1 MIEEIAIQTL
11 KEIEKAKKEPYPLY
25 YKEIFN
31 RLAEERNLELDHKL
45 TMEDYKNINEEF
57 LDKTK
62 ETTNFI
68 QNTNSGIETDLKIFA
83 TEAEKEDISKLV
95 KKFEN
100 DLMSK
105 LSHSNEKIDEL
116 KKELEKVYKELHIDT
131 LTKAFNRKALND
143 DLEKIIKAGK
153 SKKLNVNLVEM
164 DLDFF
169 KEVNDRYG
177 HLVGDFILIK
187 FVLIVKSF
195 IRESDKIYRYGGDEF
210 FIIFNRTDINKTMEM
225 MEKIRKKIEVTKF
238 KYKDDILNF
247 TISVGIGCHHK
258 GDSMNNFV
266 GRVDKALY
274 ESKKTRNRVTK
285 IC

>member
-11 KEIEKAKKEPYPLY
+11 KEIKKAKKEPYPLY

-31 RLAEERNLELDHKL
+31 RLAEEQSLELDSRL

-62 ETTNFI
+62 ETTDFI

-83 TEAEKEDISKLV
+83 TESEKEDISKLV
-95 KKFEN
+95 KKFES

-105 LSHSNEKIDEL
+105 LSRSNEKINEL
-116 KKELEKVYKELHIDT
+116 KTELEKAYKELHIDT
-131 LTKAFNRKALND
+131 LTKAYNRKALND
-143 DLEKIIKAGK
+143 DLGKIIKAGK
-153 SKKLNVNLVEM
+153 SKKLNVNLVEI

-169 KEVNDRYG
+169 KEVNDKYG

-187 FVLIVKSF
+187 FVLIVKSL
-195 IRESDKIYRYGGDEF
+195 IRGNDKIYRYGGDEF
-210 FIIFNRTDINKTMEM
+210 FIIFNRIDMDKSVEI
-225 MEKIRKKIEVTKF
+225 MEKIRKKIEITKF
-238 KYKDDILNF
+238 KYKNEILNF
-247 TISVGIGCHHK
+247 TISVGIGCHQE
-258 GDSMNNFV
+258 GDSVDDFID
-266 GRVDKALY
+266 RADKALY